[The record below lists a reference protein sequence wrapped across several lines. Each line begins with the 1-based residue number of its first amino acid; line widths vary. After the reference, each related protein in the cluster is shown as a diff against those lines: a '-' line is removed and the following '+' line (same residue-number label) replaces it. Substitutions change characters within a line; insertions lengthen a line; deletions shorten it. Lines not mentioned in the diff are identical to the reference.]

1 MVRVR
6 SSVATRR
13 RRKRVLK
20 KAKGFRGA
28 RSKLYKT
35 AKETLI
41 RALVYSYR
49 DRRVRRRDF
58 RGLWITRIGAA
69 AKLNG
74 LSYSRFMDGLKKAGV
89 GLDRKALAEIAVRDA
104 AGFAVLVE
112 QGLRRRT
119 EGEGLLDCLQGL
131 VVVKDHAAGLQE
143 VERGE

>member
-1 MVRVR
+1 MVRVK

-13 RRKRVLK
+13 RRKKVLK
-20 KAKGFRGA
+20 QAKGFWGG

-41 RALVYSYR
+41 RALAFSYR

-58 RGLWITRIGAA
+58 RRLWITRIGAA

-89 GLDRKALAEIAVRDA
+89 RLDRKVLAEIAVRDE
-104 AGFAVLVE
+104 AGFAALVE
-112 QGLRRRT
+112 Q
-119 EGEGLLDCLQGL
+119 
-131 VVVKDHAAGLQE
+131 A
-143 VERGE
+143 RGALGKA